1 MNDLLENR
9 ATTSF
14 GLSIGTGLALE
25 TLFNPTEARID
36 DDRKI
41 VNVSPTKHKN
51 HVYNIYTLIRNLL
64 ASVADANK
72 VNIIN
77 SKMFIDTIHEE
88 IAIIHN
94 MYTDIST
101 TPHIYAPDYTAI
113 NRKYN
118 KNKKINTKKS
128 WVEYCLVKNTIA
140 NTLKSTQLWKPNKT
154 SGKVLLL
161 TNMVPDLVTLK
172 SNDVEL
178 LESHTGVVKPSTMWG
193 TKYHP
198 VGKRDLSH
206 LPMLDILL
214 YIFGDKTVVLP
225 ETIGVRKEV
234 YDISIEKKWTPRTT
248 HMKIVSDLKNNLKL
262 SSVLSHFKS

>member
-9 ATTSF
+9 TTTSF

-25 TLFNPTEARID
+25 TLFKPTEPRID
-36 DDRKI
+36 DDRKVVSI
-41 VNVSPTKHKN
+41 SPTKHKN
-51 HVYNIYTLIRNLL
+51 HVYNIYTIIRNILS
-64 ASVADANK
+64 SVPESNK

-94 MYTDIST
+94 MYSNIST
-101 TPHIYAPDYTAI
+101 EPHIYAPDYTVI

-118 KNKKINTKKS
+118 KGKKINTKKS

-140 NTLKSTQLWKPNKT
+140 NTIKNTELWTPNRT
-154 SGKVLLL
+154 SGNILLL
-161 TNMVPDLVTLK
+161 THMVPDLVTLR
-172 SNDVEL
+172 SNDIEL

-225 ETIGVRKEV
+225 EAIGVRREV
-234 YDISIEKKWTPRTT
+234 YDTSIEKRWTPRTT
-248 HMKIVSDLKNNLKL
+248 RMKITSDLKNNPKL
-262 SSVLSHFKS
+262 ASVLSHFKS

>member
-1 MNDLLENR
+1 MNDILQNR

-25 TLFNPTEARID
+25 TLFSPTEPRID
-36 DDRKI
+36 DERKV
-41 VNVSPTKHKN
+41 VNISPTKHKN
-51 HVYNIYTLIRNLL
+51 HVYNIYTIIRNIL
-64 ASVADANK
+64 ASVPDSNK

-77 SKMFIDTIHEE
+77 SKTFIDTIHEE
-88 IAIIHN
+88 IAIIQN
-94 MYTDIST
+94 LYNDIST
-101 TPHIYAPDYTAI
+101 VPHIYAPDYTVI

-118 KNKKINTKKS
+118 KGKKINTKKS

-140 NTLKSTQLWKPNKT
+140 STIKNTELWTPNKT
-154 SGKVLLL
+154 SGNILIL
-161 TNMVPDLVTLK
+161 THMVPDLVALR
-172 SNDVEL
+172 SNNIEL
-178 LESHTGVVKPSTMWG
+178 LESHTGVIKPPTMWG

-225 ETIGVRKEV
+225 ESIGVRKEV
-234 YDISIEKKWTPRTT
+234 YDISIKKRWTPRTT
-248 HMKIVSDLKNNLKL
+248 RMKIMHNLKNNPKL
-262 SSVLSHFKS
+262 SSVLSNFKP